1 MWSSACTTLL
11 HQSKENGYLNLFT
24 NWMTKKNK
32 VFVSNHSQ
40 KVCHNNI
47 FMRFDFFW
55 ISYYT
60 TLQSSSCNMGILLKK
75 MDGYTIKLR
84 QNYIFYISYIIC
96 CLLVKSHCR
105 DYLEATHFRI
115 HVFTLLPR
123 PSVLDDWSCF
133 IFSYILGLC
142 ASYD

>member
-1 MWSSACTTLL
+1 MVIWTCL
-11 HQSKENGYLNLFT
+11 QIE
-24 NWMTKKNK
+24 WQRKNK

-40 KVCHNNI
+40 KVCHNNLFMPFNFSWI
-47 FMRFDFFW
+47 FLLDYITIFIFQHGKIAEEKRW
-55 ISYYT
+55 IYY
-60 TLQSSSCNMGILLKK
+60 
-75 MDGYTIKLR
+75 IKLR

-142 ASYD
+142 ASYDD